1 MEVGKGLH
9 PGRRNGRGRGL
20 EATDSLSMPGLRCV
34 GSVGTKGG
42 REQGTGD
49 LGHSGELA
57 AELPSK
63 LPSNGPGGGGEA
75 AGDRRHQGE
84 GGGLGRDQWPGPG
97 SGCGQGLVLG
107 SLSKEHLFLRWCHD
121 VGPVCSPSQP
131 RLWGL
136 DLRCASSHSSL

>member
-63 LPSNGPGGGGEA
+63 LPSNGPGWGRGSS
-75 AGDRRHQGE
+75 RRQKVS
-84 GGGLGRDQWPGPG
+84 GRRWWPG
-97 SGCGQGLVLG
+97 
-107 SLSKEHLFLRWCHD
+107 ER
-121 VGPVCSPSQP
+121 PVAWARQW
-131 RLWGL
+131 LWA
-136 DLRCASSHSSL
+136 RVSVRVPF